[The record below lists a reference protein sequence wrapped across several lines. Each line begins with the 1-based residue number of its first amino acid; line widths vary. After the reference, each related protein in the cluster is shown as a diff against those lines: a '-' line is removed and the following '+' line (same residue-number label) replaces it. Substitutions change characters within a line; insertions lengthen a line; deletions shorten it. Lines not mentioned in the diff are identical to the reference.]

1 MPVLALKTHFVR
13 SLPVLQSDG
22 ELVHAVLGGDRKAFA
37 LLVRRYEQSVRAAAM
52 SVLRDTHLAQDA
64 AQDAF
69 VKAYE
74 KLGSLRRAGAFGPW
88 LLKIARR
95 CALDMAGDRREAAL
109 PDDDIA
115 AARPA
120 GLLDEDKERLL
131 AAVLELRE
139 SERQVVTLRYFGGY
153 SVKEIADIAGRS
165 VGTVTKQLSRAHR
178 RLRVLL
184 KEA

>member
-1 MPVLALKTHFVR
+1 
-13 SLPVLQSDG
+13 
-22 ELVHAVLGGDRKAFA
+22 
-37 LLVRRYEQSVRAAAM
+37 
-52 SVLRDTHLAQDA
+52 
-64 AQDAF
+64 
-69 VKAYE
+69 
-74 KLGSLRRAGAFGPW
+74 
-88 LLKIARR
+88 
-95 CALDMAGDRREAAL
+95 MAGDRREAAL